1 MPQTE
6 GPKSEIPQVSDM
18 KELTIQPI
26 LESPRKLVT
35 MQILSL
41 QLRSELWA
49 QKSLWFTRI
58 SDDSDIG
65 DLWMTP

>member
-49 QKSLWFTRI
+49 QKSL
-58 SDDSDIG
+58 
-65 DLWMTP
+65 